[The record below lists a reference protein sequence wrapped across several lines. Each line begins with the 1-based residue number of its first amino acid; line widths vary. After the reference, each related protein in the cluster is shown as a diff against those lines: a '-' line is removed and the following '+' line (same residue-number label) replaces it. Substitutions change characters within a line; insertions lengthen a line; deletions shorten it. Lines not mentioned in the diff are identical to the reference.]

1 VRLTERAAK
10 NKRRS
15 LSDEIEAAKDEA
27 PFNREGVRLGE
38 LVATLRDLRRTA
50 QRVSACELLDE
61 LIRRLEV
68 APLPSDADRQ
78 YLDRLVEFIKEWERK
93 SEGKRLRDFLEYWGY
108 FQELGGDICLGE
120 ESAEDAVQL
129 MTVHS
134 AKGLEFPRVFILRLA
149 KGDFPVRSHEPVF
162 EFPTDLMKE
171 EKPQG
176 DFHIQEERRLFYVAL
191 TRARQ
196 QLTLSTIVNK
206 RKKES
211 PFLEDFLQNP
221 KIQKFDAVQSTPRV
235 EIPWTEETAQP
246 AAESTEPARLFGSTP
261 SSVQTTAGAY
271 SRVALW
277 AKAYH
282 PPRPEPLQLS
292 ASAINDYTECPMKYQ
307 FRHTWGVRGAPHA
320 QMTFGVVMHT
330 TVKEFAERMR
340 EAKEISLEE
349 LLATY
354 DREWYS
360 AGFAD
365 DYHEQEYRK
374 EGRRQLEEFHKKYSE
389 SPADVLHLEKKFE
402 LPLDNDVV
410 ITGRIDQ
417 INRIEGNRV
426 EIVDYKTGR
435 PKDPKKAALDF
446 QLSVY
451 ALAAKEILDLEPER
465 LVLYNLMTN
474 EPVATTRD
482 AKALAATKA
491 TIADVASQIRAREF
505 PVKPGFGC
513 RYCDYKALCPA
524 HEQLIPIRALTQPA

>member
-1 VRLTERAAK
+1 
-10 NKRRS
+10 
-15 LSDEIEAAKDEA
+15 
-27 PFNREGVRLGE
+27 
-38 LVATLRDLRRTA
+38 
-50 QRVSACELLDE
+50 
-61 LIRRLEV
+61 
-68 APLPSDADRQ
+68 
-78 YLDRLVEFIKEWERK
+78 
-93 SEGKRLRDFLEYWGY
+93 
-108 FQELGGDICLGE
+108 
-120 ESAEDAVQL
+120 
-129 MTVHS
+129 
-134 AKGLEFPRVFILRLA
+134 
-149 KGDFPVRSHEPVF
+149 
-162 EFPTDLMKE
+162 MKE
-171 EKPQG
+171 EKPRG

-221 KIQKFDAVQSTPRV
+221 KIQKFDAAQSTPRV
-235 EIPWTEETAQP
+235 EMPPTEETAQP
-246 AAESTEPARLFGSTP
+246 AAESTEPARLFGSTLG
-261 SSVQTTAGAY
+261 SVQTTAGAY
-271 SRVALW
+271 SRAALW

-282 PPRPEPLQLS
+282 PPRPEPLHLS

-307 FRHTWGVRGAPHA
+307 FRHTWGVRGGPHA

-330 TVKEFAERMR
+330 TVREFAERVQ
-340 EAKEISLEE
+340 EVKKVPLEE

-374 EGRRQLEEFHKKYSE
+374 EGRRQLEEFHKKYSAA
-389 SPADVLHLEKKFE
+389 PADVLYLEKPFE

-417 INRIEGNRV
+417 INRIEGKRV

-451 ALAAKEILDLEPER
+451 ALAAKEILDLEPDR

-524 HEQLIPIRALTQPA
+524 HEQLIPIRALTRPA